1 MSLLTYLVTSP
12 GTLGFWFWSD
22 LHHLIVL
29 NPEWRLK
36 PARNLQLKVRI
47 FLTQRNECMALSR
60 ACHGPLHLQAG
71 PSTHTPSLPPRVHLP
86 WMHLATSRLCPF
98 HGSLSW
104 FPFMTQDLADR
115 AHCQVSL
122 LPPARIIL
130 SSSRIFPSHSFLHQT
145 FSNIKETVRQRK
157 VLEFLEA
164 KGGNNP
170 NIHQLMNR

>member
-60 ACHGPLHLQAG
+60 TCHGSLHLQAG
-71 PSTHTPSLPPRVHLP
+71 PSTHTPALPPRVHLP
-86 WMHLATSRLCPF
+86 WMHLATSWLCPR
-98 HGSLSW
+98 GSLSW
-104 FPFMTQDLADR
+104 LRTWLTEPTAGSPCSHQPGLY
-115 AHCQVSL
+115 SL
-122 LPPARIIL
+122 LPG
-130 SSSRIFPSHSFLHQT
+130 SSLLTASCIKPSLISRKL
-145 FSNIKETVRQRK
+145 
-157 VLEFLEA
+157 
-164 KGGNNP
+164 
-170 NIHQLMNR
+170 